1 MLDKSIRFL
10 LLTCLLFCTPLARAD
25 LPPLSFGVFP
35 NLSARQVVESYRPLA
50 RALERSLKRE
60 VVIYSARDFRTFAQ
74 RTARGEYDILLT
86 APHLAWLARQDA
98 GYRPLLK
105 YATPT
110 HGLLVVHKDSLIHE
124 PGALRGKT
132 LARADALAVTVL
144 AIQAE
149 LAARG
154 LRAGVDYPLRDA
166 GTHNNAVMQVI
177 NKRADAAALGMHPY
191 RLLAP
196 DLRAQLRVLIES
208 PPVSSLMY
216 LTHPRLRDSEAQA
229 IRKAMLA
236 FATSPEG
243 RAFMKRG
250 GYGGY
255 AAVDGQELR
264 AFRPYALEVQELL
277 RGAP

>member
-1 MLDKSIRFL
+1 MFDKPMRYL
-10 LLTCLLFCTPLARAD
+10 LLACLLFCTSPARAD

-35 NLSARQVVESYRPLA
+35 NLSARQVVEIYRPLA
-50 RALERSLKRE
+50 QALEKQLKRE

-110 HGLLVVHKDSLIHE
+110 HGLLVVRNDSAFHE
-124 PGALRGKT
+124 PESLRGKT

-144 AIQAE
+144 ATQTE

-154 LRAGVDYPLRDA
+154 LRAGVDYQLRDA

-177 NKRADAAALGMHPY
+177 NKKAEAAALGLHPY
-191 RLLAP
+191 LLLAP
-196 DLRAQLRVLIES
+196 TCARSCAS
-208 PPVSSLMY
+208 
-216 LTHPRLRDSEAQA
+216 
-229 IRKAMLA
+229 
-236 FATSPEG
+236 
-243 RAFMKRG
+243 
-250 GYGGY
+250 
-255 AAVDGQELR
+255 
-264 AFRPYALEVQELL
+264 
-277 RGAP
+277 

>member
-1 MLDKSIRFL
+1 MFDKSLHIL
-10 LLTCLLFCTPLARAD
+10 LLACLLLCAPSLRAEQ
-25 LPPLSFGVFP
+25 PPLSFGVFP
-35 NLSARQVVESYRPLA
+35 NLSARQVVEIYRPLA
-50 RALERSLKRE
+50 RALEKSLKRE

-110 HGLLVVHKDSLIHE
+110 HGLLVVHKDSALLTPE
-124 PGALRGKT
+124 ALRGKT

-144 AIQAE
+144 AIQSD

-154 LRAGVDYPLRDA
+154 LRAGIDYQLRDA

-177 NKRADAAALGMHPY
+177 NKRTDAAALGLHPY
-191 RLLAP
+191 LLLAP
-196 DLRAQLRVLIES
+196 DLRARLRVLIES

-216 LTHPRLRDSEAQA
+216 LTHPRLRDSEARA

-236 FATSPEG
+236 FAASAEG
-243 RAFMKRG
+243 QTFMKRG

-255 AAVDGQELR
+255 AAVDGRELR
-264 AFRPYALEVQELL
+264 AFRPYALEVQNLL
-277 RGAP
+277 QEAP

>member
-1 MLDKSIRFL
+1 MFDKPMRYL
-10 LLTCLLFCTPLARAD
+10 LLACLLFCTSPVRAD

-35 NLSARQVVESYRPLA
+35 NLSARQVVEIYRPLA
-50 RALERSLKRE
+50 QALEKHLKRE

-74 RTARGEYDILLT
+74 RTAKGEYDILLT

-110 HGLLVVHKDSLIHE
+110 HGLLVVRNDSAFHE
-124 PGALRGKT
+124 PESLRGKT

-144 AIQAE
+144 ATQTE

-154 LRAGVDYPLRDA
+154 LRAGVDYQLRDA

-177 NKRADAAALGMHPY
+177 NKKADAAALGLHPA
-191 RLLAP
+191 LLRAP
-196 DLRAQLRVLIES
+196 DLRAQRRVLIAS
-208 PPVSSLMY
+208 PPVSSLMS

-236 FATSPEG
+236 FAASSEG
-243 RAFMKRG
+243 QAFMERG

-255 AAVDGQELR
+255 ASVDGQELR
-264 AFRPYALEVQELL
+264 AFRPYALEVQSLL
-277 RGAP
+277 REAP

>member
-1 MLDKSIRFL
+1 MFDKPMRYL
-10 LLTCLLFCTPLARAD
+10 LLACLLFCTSPARAD

-35 NLSARQVVESYRPLA
+35 NLSARQVVEIYRPLA
-50 RALERSLKRE
+50 QALEKHLKRE

-110 HGLLVVHKDSLIHE
+110 HGLLVVRNDSAFHE
-124 PGALRGKT
+124 PESLRGKT

-144 AIQAE
+144 ATQTE

-154 LRAGVDYPLRDA
+154 LRAGVDYQLRDA

-177 NKRADAAALGMHPY
+177 NKKAEAAALGLHPY
-191 RLLAP
+191 LLLAP

-236 FATSPEG
+236 FAASSEG
-243 RAFMKRG
+243 QAFMERG

-255 AAVDGQELR
+255 ASVDGQELR
-264 AFRPYALEVQELL
+264 AFRPYALEVQSLL
-277 RGAP
+277 REAP

>member
-1 MLDKSIRFL
+1 MFAEPIRL
-10 LLTCLLFCTPLARAD
+10 LLLVCSLLGTPFARAE

-35 NLSARQVVESYRPLA
+35 NLSARQVVEIYRPLA
-50 RALERSLKRE
+50 QALEKNLHRDVK
-60 VVIYSARDFRTFAQ
+60 VYSARDFRTFAQ
-74 RTARGEYDILLT
+74 RTSNGEYDILLT

-110 HGLLVVHKDSLIHE
+110 HGLLVVHKDSPILE
-124 PGALRGKT
+124 PEALRGKT
-132 LARADALAVTVL
+132 MARADPLAVTVL
-144 AIQAE
+144 ATQTE

-154 LRAGVDYPLRDA
+154 LRAGVDYQLFDA

-177 NKRADAAALGMHPY
+177 NRRADAAALGMHPY

-196 DLRAQLRVLIES
+196 DLRAQLRVLVES
-208 PPVSSLMY
+208 PPVSSLMV
-216 LTHPRLRDSEAQA
+216 LTHPRLRDNEARA
-229 IRKAMLA
+229 IRQALLA
-236 FATSPEG
+236 FAASPQG
-243 RAFMKRG
+243 QAFMERG

-255 AAVDGQELR
+255 APVDGQELR
-264 AFRPYALEVQELL
+264 AFRPYALEVQRLL

>member
-1 MLDKSIRFL
+1 MFDKPMRYL
-10 LLTCLLFCTPLARAD
+10 LLACLLFCTSPVRAD

-35 NLSARQVVESYRPLA
+35 NLSARQVVEIYRPLA
-50 RALERSLKRE
+50 QALEKHLKRE

-74 RTARGEYDILLT
+74 RTAKGEYDILLT

-110 HGLLVVHKDSLIHE
+110 HGLLVVRKDSDLHDPE
-124 PGALRGKT
+124 ALRGKT

-144 AIQAE
+144 ATQTE

-154 LRAGVDYPLRDA
+154 LRAGVDYQLRDA

-177 NKRADAAALGMHPY
+177 NKKAEAAALGLHPY

-236 FATSPEG
+236 FAASSEG
-243 RAFMKRG
+243 QAFMERG

-255 AAVDGQELR
+255 ASVDGQELR
-264 AFRPYALEVQELL
+264 AFRPYALEVQGLL
-277 RGAP
+277 REAP

>member
-1 MLDKSIRFL
+1 MFDKPMRYL
-10 LLTCLLFCTPLARAD
+10 LLACLLFCTSPARAD

-35 NLSARQVVESYRPLA
+35 NLSARQVVEIYRPLA
-50 RALERSLKRE
+50 QALEKQLKRE

-74 RTARGEYDILLT
+74 RTAKGEYDILLT

-110 HGLLVVHKDSLIHE
+110 HGLLVVRNDSAFHE
-124 PGALRGKT
+124 PESLRGKT

-144 AIQAE
+144 ATQTE

-154 LRAGVDYPLRDA
+154 LRAGVDYQLRDA

-177 NKRADAAALGMHPY
+177 NKKAEAAALGLHPY
-191 RLLAP
+191 LLLAP

-236 FATSPEG
+236 FAASSEG
-243 RAFMKRG
+243 QAFMERG

-255 AAVDGQELR
+255 ASVDGQELR
-264 AFRPYALEVQELL
+264 AFRPYALEVQSLL
-277 RGAP
+277 REAP

>member
-10 LLTCLLFCTPLARAD
+10 LLACLLFCTPLARAD

-50 RALERSLKRE
+50 RALEKSLNRE
-60 VVIYSARDFRTFAQ
+60 IVIYSARDFRTFAQ
-74 RTARGEYDILLT
+74 RTAKGEYDILLT

-105 YATPT
+105 YANPT
-110 HGLLVVHKDSLIHE
+110 HGLLVVHKDSPIHE
-124 PGALRGKT
+124 PEALRGKT

-177 NKRADAAALGMHPY
+177 NKRADAAALGLHPY
-191 RLLAP
+191 LLLAP

-208 PPVSSLMY
+208 PPVSSLMM
-216 LTHPRLRDSEAQA
+216 LTHPRLRDSEAQT

-236 FATSPEG
+236 FAASPEG
-243 RAFMKRG
+243 QTFMKHG

>member
-1 MLDKSIRFL
+1 MFDKPMRYL
-10 LLTCLLFCTPLARAD
+10 LLACLLFCTSPARAD

-35 NLSARQVVESYRPLA
+35 NLSARQVVEIYRPLA
-50 RALERSLKRE
+50 QALEKHLKRE

-110 HGLLVVHKDSLIHE
+110 HGLLVVRKDSDFHTPEAI
-124 PGALRGKT
+124 RGKT

-144 AIQAE
+144 ATQTE

-154 LRAGVDYPLRDA
+154 LRAGVDYQLRDA

-177 NKRADAAALGMHPY
+177 NKKAEAAALGLHPY

-236 FATSPEG
+236 FAASSEG
-243 RAFMKRG
+243 QAFMERG

-255 AAVDGQELR
+255 ASVDGQELR
-264 AFRPYALEVQELL
+264 AFRPYALEVQSLL
-277 RGAP
+277 REAP

>member
-1 MLDKSIRFL
+1 MFDKPIRL
-10 LLTCLLFCTPLARAD
+10 LLLACLLFGTSLVRAE

-35 NLSARQVVESYRPLA
+35 NLSARQVVEIYRPLA
-50 RALERSLKRE
+50 QALEKSLNRQ
-60 VVIYSARDFRTFAQ
+60 VVVYSARDFRTFAQ
-74 RTARGEYDILLT
+74 RTSKGEYDILLT

-110 HGLLVVHKDSLIHE
+110 HGLLVVHKDSPILQPE
-124 PGALRGKT
+124 ALRGKT
-132 LARADALAVTVL
+132 MARADALAVTVL
-144 AIQAE
+144 ATQTE

-154 LRAGVDYPLRDA
+154 LRAGVDYQLRDA

-177 NKRADAAALGMHPY
+177 NKRVDAAALGLHPY

-196 DLRAQLRVLIES
+196 DLRAQLRILIES
-208 PPVSSLMY
+208 PPVSSLMI
-216 LTHPRLRDSEAQA
+216 LTHPRLRDSDAQT
-229 IRKAMLA
+229 IRQALIA
-236 FATSPEG
+236 FAASPEG
-243 RAFMKRG
+243 RAFMERG

-255 AAVDGQELR
+255 APVDGQELR